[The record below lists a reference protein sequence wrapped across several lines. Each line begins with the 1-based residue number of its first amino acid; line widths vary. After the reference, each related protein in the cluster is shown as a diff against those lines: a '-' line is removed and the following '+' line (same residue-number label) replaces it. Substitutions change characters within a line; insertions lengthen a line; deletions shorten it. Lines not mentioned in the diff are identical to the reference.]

1 MTDDD
6 SASPAPLPES
16 RPGAMRSA
24 RYASTPTEAVLTYG
38 RGFAAKSRH
47 PWSRPIC
54 LKTMIVEVKLR
65 VQACARMAALGPI
78 VLKNPRNDLAKVT
91 AEMEFS
97 FEQI

>member
-6 SASPAPLPES
+6 SASPAPP
-16 RPGAMRSA
+16 RK
-24 RYASTPTEAVLTYG
+24 PTRRNAKCKVCQHAHRGRIDLG
-38 RGFAAKSRH
+38 RGFAAQSR
-47 PWSRPIC
+47 PQSSLPIC